1 MGKSSKK
8 GNVSWHILIAFAAI
22 FSLALY
28 GLFIFAS
35 HPRAVNVV
43 MNDAA
48 QTAAQVK
55 DAVNP
60 AAAPGTPLPPLDK
73 TLYDAKMLALANCP
87 KPPKAPVTASTSTP
101 KTASGT
107 AKGSVA
113 GASPIAKIAAPTCLW
128 PAKPEIYPNAG
139 ALLPFRRIVAYYGNL
154 YSTQMGVLGEYP
166 EDQMLAMLA
175 STTAEWTAADP
186 STPAVPAL
194 EYIAVTAQGL
204 PGSDGKYRLRMPD
217 SQIDKILD
225 MANRINA
232 IVILDIQTGGSTVE
246 DEIPLLEKYLAMPN
260 VELALDPEFSMHN
273 GARPGTVIGTMDAS
287 DINFAAQYLARLVQ
301 KNGLPPKILV
311 IHRFTQAMVTNYKQI
326 TPLPEVQIVMD
337 MDGFGPPAKKVS
349 TYRSFIASEPVQ
361 FTGFKLFYKNDIRE
375 PGSHL
380 MSPAEVFALTPKPIF
395 IQYE

>member
-8 GNVSWHILIAFAAI
+8 GNVSWHIVVAFAAV

-28 GLFIFAS
+28 GLFIFAT

-48 QTAAQVK
+48 QTVAQVK

-60 AAAPGTPLPPLDK
+60 EAAPGVPLPPLDRAA
-73 TLYDAKMLALANCP
+73 YDAKMLALANCP
-87 KPPKAPVTASTSTP
+87 KPPAPPVTASTSTP
-101 KTASGT
+101 KTA
-107 AKGSVA
+107 
-113 GASPIAKIAAPTCLW
+113 APACLW
-128 PAKPEIYPNAG
+128 PAKPEVYPNAG

-217 SQIDKILD
+217 SQIDKVLE
-225 MANRINA
+225 MANRVNG